1 MPTMSELHGKVGFA
15 SPDADSK
22 FIKRRHAAI
31 ELVAAAALAVSLIVA
46 VTAVSIG
53 AARAQML
60 GAVAQNR
67 DAFVALVMAGVGG
80 MGGLTV
86 MAVRSRTNGRD
97 H

>member
-1 MPTMSELHGKVGFA
+1 MSELHGKVGLA
-15 SPDADSK
+15 SPDADRK

-31 ELVAAAALAVSLIVA
+31 ELVATAALAVSLIVA

-60 GAVAQNR
+60 GAVAQNS

-97 H
+97 L

>member
-1 MPTMSELHGKVGFA
+1 MSELHGKVGFA

-22 FIKRRHAAI
+22 CVKRRHAAI
-31 ELVAAAALAVSLIVA
+31 ELMATAALAVSLVVA

-60 GAVAQNR
+60 GAVAHNR

-97 H
+97 L

>member
-1 MPTMSELHGKVGFA
+1 MSEFYGKVGFA

-22 FIKRRHAAI
+22 LVKRRHAAI
-31 ELVAAAALAVSLIVA
+31 ELMATAALAVSLIIA

-67 DAFVALVMAGVGG
+67 DAFVALVRAGVGG
-80 MGGLTV
+80 MSGLTV

-97 H
+97 L